1 MNQVDKELLISKGFM
16 NEQERVNDVEI
27 QVSALMEATV
37 FAGSILDN
45 NLDLSKLMAVSLYI
59 EELASKKNYLHIHLY
74 VQRYFGDSRSGGE
87 LDGFYA
93 ASLYEEVLEGY
104 ALYFTLYP
112 RKIVSE
118 INEARKKI
126 REYQGLL
133 DLMAQEKPVE
143 YVPVN

>member
-1 MNQVDKELLISKGFM
+1 MELKFCARILQNENMDAAYVEVPYDIKELFGKG
-16 NEQERVNDVEI
+16 RLLVN
-27 QVSALMEATV
+27 A
-37 FAGSILDN
+37 ILDN

-59 EELASKKNYLHIHLY
+59 EELASKKNYLHVHLY
-74 VQRYFGDSRSGGE
+74 VQRCFGDSRSGGE

-93 ASLYEEVLEGY
+93 ASLHEEVLKGY
-104 ALYFTLYP
+104 ALYFTLYL

-126 REYQGLL
+126 REYQGLM

-143 YVPVN
+143 YVPIN

>member
-37 FAGSILDN
+37 FAGAILDS

-59 EELASKKNYLHIHLY
+59 EELASKKNYLHIHFY
-74 VQRYFGDSRSGGE
+74 VQQCFGDNRSGGE
-87 LDGFYA
+87 LDGFYV
-93 ASLYEEVLEGY
+93 ASLHEEVLEEY
-104 ALYFTLYP
+104 ALYFTLYL

-133 DLMAQEKPVE
+133 DLMAREKPVE

>member
-1 MNQVDKELLISKGFM
+1 M
-16 NEQERVNDVEI
+16 
-27 QVSALMEATV
+27 

-59 EELASKKNYLHIHLY
+59 EELASKKNYLYIHLY
-74 VQRYFGDSRSGGE
+74 VQRCFGDSRSGGE

-93 ASLYEEVLEGY
+93 ASLHEEVLEGY
-104 ALYFTLYP
+104 ALYFTLYL

-126 REYQGLL
+126 REDQGLM

-143 YVPVN
+143 YVPVNEEMEVKSHD

>member
-45 NLDLSKLMAVSLYI
+45 NLDLSKLMAISLYI
-59 EELASKKNYLHIHLY
+59 EELASKKNYLHIHFY
-74 VQRYFGDSRSGGE
+74 VQRCFGDSRSGGE

-93 ASLYEEVLEGY
+93 ASLHEEVLEGY
-104 ALYFTLYP
+104 
-112 RKIVSE
+112 
-118 INEARKKI
+118 
-126 REYQGLL
+126 
-133 DLMAQEKPVE
+133 
-143 YVPVN
+143 

>member
-16 NEQERVNDVEI
+16 SEQERVNDVEI
-27 QVSALMEATV
+27 QVSALMEAIV

-74 VQRYFGDSRSGGE
+74 VQRCFGDGRSGGE

-93 ASLYEEVLEGY
+93 ASLHEEVLKGY
-104 ALYFTLYP
+104 ALYFTLYL
-112 RKIVSE
+112 RKVVSE
-118 INEARKKI
+118 INEARKII
-126 REYQGLL
+126 REYQGLM

-143 YVPVN
+143 YVPIN

>member
-27 QVSALMEATV
+27 QVSALMEAIV

-74 VQRYFGDSRSGGE
+74 VQRCFGDSRSGGWMVFMPP
-87 LDGFYA
+87 LFTKKFWKDMRCT
-93 ASLYEEVLEGY
+93 SLCIFERL
-104 ALYFTLYP
+104 
-112 RKIVSE
+112 
-118 INEARKKI
+118 
-126 REYQGLL
+126 
-133 DLMAQEKPVE
+133 
-143 YVPVN
+143 

>member
-59 EELASKKNYLHIHLY
+59 EELASKKNYLHSHRY

-104 ALYFTLYP
+104 ALYFTLYL

>member
-37 FAGSILDN
+37 FAGAILDS

-74 VQRYFGDSRSGGE
+74 VQRCFGDSRSGGE

-93 ASLYEEVLEGY
+93 ASLHEEVLEGY
-104 ALYFTLYP
+104 GMLY
-112 RKIVSE
+112 
-118 INEARKKI
+118 
-126 REYQGLL
+126 GLSQKAVFDRRVL
-133 DLMAQEKPVE
+133 CQQ
-143 YVPVN
+143 